1 VNGRVGEHD
10 ADGSGCRG
18 GGGISR
24 TRRRKQRMEIVVQG
38 KGMWTLWRMEGEGK
52 GRLIGG
58 TGAVLAGG
66 IGVGYAGG

>member
-1 VNGRVGEHD
+1 
-10 ADGSGCRG
+10 
-18 GGGISR
+18 
-24 TRRRKQRMEIVVQG
+24 MEIVVQG